1 MKTEIIDYPDP
12 ENDSETCCKSCGDEY
27 ELRDGCEPTKYC
39 DLCAQK
45 VVERIER
52 ELDKATAELEMW
64 RDGNIVREEDRAMM
78 DAARTELSRLRDV
91 VCPEDVKSIDAVL
104 LEMSGASAEPSN
116 EKAER

>member
-1 MKTEIIDYPDP
+1 MKTEIIDDPDP

-45 VVERIER
+45 VVERVER
-52 ELDKATAELEMW
+52 ELD
-64 RDGNIVREEDRAMM
+64 
-78 DAARTELSRLRDV
+78 AAWTELLRLRDV

-116 EKAER
+116 AGSASPALLKIEL